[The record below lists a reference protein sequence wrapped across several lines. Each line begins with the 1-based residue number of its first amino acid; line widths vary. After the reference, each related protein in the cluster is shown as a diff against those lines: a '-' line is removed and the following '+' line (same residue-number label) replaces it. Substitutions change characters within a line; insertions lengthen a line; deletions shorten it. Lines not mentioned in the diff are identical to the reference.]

1 MRNKLRVIL
10 IILLVFV
17 LIQWNKKLM
26 RNRIEITDLELV
38 RVIGLDN
45 ETKNNAQITFV
56 RNKLNPSKSSSNSN
70 EESSDSSGS
79 NVSSSSATQ
88 TKQDASLSITIG
100 GKTFNEIFR
109 KAQTYTEKEI
119 PGGHIDYF
127 LIGEKTATTDII
139 ETTDFIAGDSELRYS
154 GRVYI
159 VKGSSAREFLSQTV
173 GLDYKLA
180 DKLDNMEVE
189 SKEMSYVSKFAFTD
203 LLKAIT
209 KEDKI
214 CLVPTIELISLD
226 NDAEAKETEGEKSG
240 GHGDSNTDKNNM
252 NIDFDFS
259 GYGILKDKKIVKFL
273 TTKQSLACNIIMN
286 KFNSTILNITK
297 DADEIVALGI
307 KSSNTNMKFEFDG
320 DDLKK
325 VIINNQFLSEFEEAT
340 PNMLDSIEFLE
351 KSQSDIIKSNLEDI
365 IQTSKD
371 IGIDFLQISD
381 CLKTKHPYKYGKIKD
396 NWNEVWKNVDVE
408 VIVESKIRRAYD
420 VIH

>member
-1 MRNKLRVIL
+1 MKNKLRVIL

-26 RNRIEITDLELV
+26 PNRLEITDLELV

-45 ETKNNAQITFV
+45 ETKSNAQITFV
-56 RNKLNPSKSSSNSN
+56 RNKLNPSKSSSGDDSQKGLTGSSENS
-70 EESSDSSGS
+70 SSD
-79 NVSSSSATQ
+79 TQ
-88 TKQDASLSITIG
+88 TKQDSSLAITIV

-109 KAQTYTEKEI
+109 KAQTYTEKKI

-159 VKGSSAREFLSQTV
+159 IKGSCAKDFLNKTV

-180 DKLDNMEVE
+180 DKLDNMEIE
-189 SKEMSYVSKFAFTD
+189 AKEMSYVSKFDFTD

-209 KEDKI
+209 KEEKI

-226 NDAEAKETEGEKSG
+226 NDVDLKKTESDNSG
-240 GHGDSNTDKNNM
+240 VQSDSNTDKNDM

-259 GYGILKDKKIVKFL
+259 GYGVLKDKKIVKFL
-273 TTKQSLACNIIMN
+273 TAKQSLACNIIMN
-286 KFNSTILNITK
+286 KFNSTIINIPK
-297 DADEIVALGI
+297 DEDEIVALGI
-307 KSSNTNMKFEFDG
+307 KSSNTNIKFEFDG

-340 PNMLDSIEFLE
+340 PNMLDSIEYLE
-351 KSQSDIIKSNLEDI
+351 KAQSNIIKAELEDI
-365 IQTSKD
+365 LQVSKD
-371 IGIDFLQISD
+371 MKIDFLQISD
-381 CLKTKHPYKYGKIKD
+381 CLKSKHPYKYEKIKD
-396 NWNEVWKNVDVE
+396 NWNNIWGNVDVE
-408 VIVESKIRRAYD
+408 VNVESKIRRAYD